1 MKKFQK
7 LVTAVAIAGALTA
20 GTAGAAFAADSGT
33 GSGSGAPTATAAR
46 YPRLRAAIRR
56 HAGKIVADTLG
67 VTRADLRAALKS
79 GKTVTQYAT
88 EVGGDA
94 AVANVKN
101 ALVTAADNAIDK
113 AVANNRITS
122 ARGDTLKS
130 KVPDRVDKAMNHVF
144 GQGTGTQS

>member
-1 MKKFQK
+1 MA
-7 LVTAVAIAGALTA
+7 TVAIAGAITA
-20 GTAGAAFAADSGT
+20 GTAGAAFAADSG
-33 GSGSGAPTATAAR
+33 SGSGTPAATAVR
-46 YPRLRAAIRR
+46 HPRLRIAVRR

-94 AVANVKN
+94 AVTNVKN

-113 AVANNRITS
+113 AVTNNRIS
-122 ARGDTLKS
+122 SDRGEQLKS